1 MVVSGRKGFT
11 IVEML
16 AVIGVIAVLLSIIV
30 TAASGVLKSSRSK
43 RAEVM
48 RNSLEQAIAAYYA
61 QEGKW
66 PSLIESASADGND
79 TVKFEGMKADKI
91 VQEVVGKGFGRS
103 GKKSML
109 IDASALFVCDSSAAN
124 GTKAHGYEFS
134 EVMGRHAKHRIN
146 LDQMAFGY
154 QETKSGRFIRFKVV
168 YNFRTDAVK
177 VEL

>member
-1 MVVSGRKGFT
+1 
-11 IVEML
+11 
-16 AVIGVIAVLLSIIV
+16 
-30 TAASGVLKSSRSK
+30 
-43 RAEVM
+43 M

-66 PSLIESASADGND
+66 PSLIESASSDGQD
-79 TVKFEGMKADKI
+79 TYKFDGTKADKI
-91 VQEVVGKGFGRS
+91 FQEVVGKGFGRS

-109 IDASALFVCDSSAAN
+109 IDASGLFVCDSSAAS

>member
-61 QEGKW
+61 QEGK
-66 PSLIESASADGND
+66 
-79 TVKFEGMKADKI
+79 
-91 VQEVVGKGFGRS
+91 
-103 GKKSML
+103 
-109 IDASALFVCDSSAAN
+109 
-124 GTKAHGYEFS
+124 
-134 EVMGRHAKHRIN
+134 
-146 LDQMAFGY
+146 
-154 QETKSGRFIRFKVV
+154 
-168 YNFRTDAVK
+168 
-177 VEL
+177 